1 MPATRDGSA
10 RVAYLITSYAL
21 PDQVL
26 RLART
31 LRAGSPDAPIVIH
44 HDDRGSRLDEPAL
57 ARLGAVEL
65 VRPPVAVAWGTGSQ
79 LEMHLR
85 CFAWL
90 VERVAFGWMV
100 MLSGQDYPIRPLA
113 DVERDLRASPFDG
126 YVQGEPVPA
135 PDWRRRDVD
144 EFARRYH
151 YRWRPVRPPGP
162 RLRRAIAA
170 ARPLLLLREMPSGT
184 LLGRRC
190 PTPFSSSLPC
200 RRGSDWLTLSR
211 AAAEALVAAAR
222 SRPDVV
228 KHYTRAI
235 VPSESFAHTILHAT
249 PGLRLSADT
258 RRYTSWR
265 PDAHRP
271 DVLGVADL
279 ERILASGADF
289 ARKFDVT
296 HDAAVLDELD
306 AVVGPRRG

>member
-1 MPATRDGSA
+1 MTAERDGAA
-10 RVAYLITSYAL
+10 RVAYLITSYAQ

-31 LRAGSPDAPIVIH
+31 LRAGSPGSPIVIH
-44 HDDRGSRLDEPAL
+44 HDDRRSRLDEAAL
-57 ARLGAVEL
+57 AELGGVEL
-65 VRPPVAVAWGTGSQ
+65 VRPSLPVAWGTGSQ
-79 LEMHLR
+79 LVMHLR
-85 CFAWL
+85 CFSWL
-90 VERVAFGWMV
+90 VERVAFRWVV

-113 DVERDLRASPFDG
+113 AVERDLLASPFDG

-135 PDWRRRDVD
+135 PSWRRRDVD
-144 EFARRYH
+144 EFARRYF
-151 YRWRPVRPPGP
+151 YRYRPIRPPGP

-170 ARPLLLLREMPSGT
+170 ARPLLLLRELPSGT

-190 PTPFSSSLPC
+190 ATPFSRAFPC

-211 AAAEALVAAAR
+211 AAVEALVATAR
-222 SRPDVV
+222 ARPAVV
-228 KHYTRAI
+228 RHYTRAI
-235 VPSESFAHTILHAT
+235 VPSESFAPTVLHAT

-271 DVLGVADL
+271 DVLGVGDL
-279 ERILASGADF
+279 DRILASGADF
-289 ARKFDVT
+289 ARKFDVA

-306 AVVGPRRG
+306 AVVGTRPG

>member
-1 MPATRDGSA
+1 MSAERDGTA

-21 PDQVL
+21 PEQVL

-44 HDDRGSRLDEPAL
+44 HDDRRSRLDEPAL
-57 ARLGAVEL
+57 EALGGVEL
-65 VRPPVAVAWGTGSQ
+65 LRPPLAVAWGTGSQ
-79 LEMHLR
+79 LRMHLR
-85 CFAWL
+85 CFSWL
-90 VERVAFGWMV
+90 VDRVAFAWTV

-113 DVERDLRASPFDG
+113 DVERDLLAGPFDG

-135 PDWRRRDVD
+135 PGWRGREVD
-144 EFARRYH
+144 EFARRYF
-151 YRWRPVRPPGP
+151 YRYRPIRPPGP

-170 ARPLLLLREMPSGT
+170 ARPLLTLREMPSGT

-190 PTPFSSSLPC
+190 ATPFSPSLPC

-211 AAAEALVAAAR
+211 AAVEALVATAR

-228 KHYTRAI
+228 RHYTRAI
-235 VPSESFAHTILHAT
+235 VPSESFAQTILHAT

-265 PDAHRP
+265 REAHRP
-271 DVLGVADL
+271 DVLGLADL
-279 ERILASGADF
+279 DRILGSGADF

-306 AVVGPRRG
+306 AVVLARPR